1 MATFR
6 FSRTPIDAESAR
18 AELAD
23 PTCGGYTSFEGLVRN
38 HNEGMNVRHLEYEA
52 FEPLAIK
59 EGERIVAEA
68 IERFGIEHAAC
79 IHRIGDLAIGEMAVW
94 VGAAA
99 RHRDEAFRAC
109 RYIIDE
115 VKHRVPIWKKEH
127 YENGD
132 SGWVNCER
140 CAAPGAND
148 APAVSATAA
157 GHVTAPSHAHG
168 QEHENDHHGHGHT
181 HEHDHDR
188 HGHLGHDHGHDQTHT
203 PTTDHAAARRALGP
217 ASTNRRDTAA
227 SHAIPTRDTASSS
240 HATPTLDTA
249 SSSYATSARDGAA
262 IATPDYSRQ
271 MALKE
276 VGARGQG
283 KLRASR
289 VLVVGCGGTG
299 VPVISYLA
307 GAGIGRLGL
316 VDGDRLEASNLHRQT
331 LYALADVG
339 QLKAQL
345 AVARVHALN
354 PDIDVQVYPV
364 RLDATNASDLIGEY
378 DLVIDCTD
386 NFSTK
391 FLLNDICVQKRIPAI
406 FSSVYQYEGQLQVIR
421 PDRDGACLRCVWP
434 EATRDGIVGNCAE
447 AGVLGPVPGT
457 FGSLQAFEALKLLL
471 DLPGQLSNELLV
483 LDLLTMSISRVRTKR
498 AASCPDHARSLQA
511 QAQGHAHK
519 QGQSQQQDT
528 TPLEVDFQTLDDALA
543 AGYRIV
549 DIREPQEIAEVPT
562 PTEHASH
569 IPMAQL
575 LHGTPPFKP
584 EGKTLLVCASGRR
597 SLAATQELR
606 AKGLADVYSL
616 RGGVKKLGRGV
627 RV

>member
-6 FSRTPIDAESAR
+6 FSRTAIDVASLR

-23 PTCGGYTSFEGLVRN
+23 PACGGYTSFEGLVRN
-38 HNEGMNVRHLEYEA
+38 HNEGLSVQHLEYEA
-52 FEPLAIK
+52 FEPLAVK

-79 IHRIGDLAIGEMAVW
+79 VHRIGDLAIGDMAVW
-94 VGAAA
+94 VGASA

-140 CAAPGAND
+140 CAMPTQEQAGAHD
-148 APAVSATAA
+148 
-157 GHVTAPSHAHG
+157 HAHAS
-168 QEHENDHHGHGHT
+168 ERDHQHS
-181 HEHDHDR
+181 
-188 HGHLGHDHGHDQTHT
+188 
-203 PTTDHAAARRALGP
+203 RA
-217 ASTNRRDTAA
+217 
-227 SHAIPTRDTASSS
+227 
-240 HATPTLDTA
+240 PTLV
-249 SSSYATSARDGAA
+249 
-262 IATPDYSRQ
+262 PDYSRQ

-289 VLVVGCGGTG
+289 VLVVGCGGLG

-316 VDGDRLEASNLHRQT
+316 VDGDRLEPSNLHRQT
-331 LYALADVG
+331 MYALADVG
-339 QLKAQL
+339 QLKAEL
-345 AVARVHALN
+345 AAARVRALN
-354 PDIDVQVYPV
+354 PDVDVHTYPV
-364 RLDATNASDLIGEY
+364 RLVATTAPDIVGQY

-391 FLLNDICVQKRIPAI
+391 FLLNDVCVQKRVPVI
-406 FSSVYQYEGQLQVIR
+406 FSSVYQYEGQIQVVR
-421 PDRDGACLRCVWP
+421 PDRGGACLRCVWP

-471 DLPGQLSNELLV
+471 DLPGQLGQEVLV
-483 LDLLTMSISRVRTKR
+483 LDLLTMSIARIRAKR
-498 AASCPDHARSLQA
+498 AAACPDHARTTPAPKQP
-511 QAQGHAHK
+511 QAQGPGHT
-519 QGQSQQQDT
+519 QT
-528 TPLEVDFQTLDDALA
+528 TDAADVAPLEVDFDSLDDART
-543 AGYRIV
+543 AGYDIV
-549 DIREPQEIAEVPT
+549 DIREPSEIAEVPT
-562 PTEHASH
+562 PTQNARH

-575 LHGTPPFKP
+575 LHGTPAFTPT
-584 EGKTLLVCASGRR
+584 GKTLLVCASGRR
-597 SLAATQELR
+597 SLAATEELR
-606 AKGLADVYSL
+606 SRGLNAVYSL
-616 RGGVKKLGRGV
+616 RGGVTKLIR
-627 RV
+627 RVPA

>member
-1 MATFR
+1 MTAFR
-6 FSRTPIDAESAR
+6 FSRTSIDVDSAR

-23 PTCGGYTSFEGLVRN
+23 PACGGYTSFEGLVRN
-38 HNEGMNVRHLEYEA
+38 HNEGLGVRHLEYEA

-140 CAAPGAND
+140 CAA
-148 APAVSATAA
+148 
-157 GHVTAPSHAHG
+157 
-168 QEHENDHHGHGHT
+168 
-181 HEHDHDR
+181 HDHA
-188 HGHLGHDHGHDQTHT
+188 
-203 PTTDHAAARRALGP
+203 P
-217 ASTNRRDTAA
+217 
-227 SHAIPTRDTASSS
+227 
-240 HATPTLDTA
+240 
-249 SSSYATSARDGAA
+249 
-262 IATPDYSRQ
+262 TPDYSRQ

-345 AVARVHALN
+345 AAARVHALN
-354 PDIDVQVYPV
+354 PDVDVQVHPV

-386 NFSTK
+386 NFSTR

-471 DLPGQLSNELLV
+471 DLPGQLSDELLV
-483 LDLLTMSISRVRTKR
+483 LDLLTLSISRVRTKR
-498 AASCPDHARSLQA
+498 AASCPDHARTLQA
-511 QAQGHAHK
+511 QA

-543 AGYRIV
+543 AGYDIV

-562 PTEHASH
+562 PSQHASH

-616 RGGVKKLGRGV
+616 RGGVKKLNRGV

>member
-6 FSRTPIDAESAR
+6 FSRASIDVASAR

-38 HNEGMNVRHLEYEA
+38 HNEGLSVRHLEYEA
-52 FEPLAIK
+52 FEPLAVK

-68 IERFGIEHAAC
+68 IERFGIERAAC

-94 VGAAA
+94 VGASA

-140 CAAPGAND
+140 CATPSVATGEAE
-148 APAVSATAA
+148 ASA
-157 GHVTAPSHAHG
+157 
-168 QEHENDHHGHGHT
+168 HT
-181 HEHDHDR
+181 HEHTHAR
-188 HGHLGHDHGHDQTHT
+188 QHGPT
-203 PTTDHAAARRALGP
+203 PA
-217 ASTNRRDTAA
+217 
-227 SHAIPTRDTASSS
+227 
-240 HATPTLDTA
+240 
-249 SSSYATSARDGAA
+249 
-262 IATPDYSRQ
+262 PDYSRQ

-276 VGARGQG
+276 VGARGQS

-289 VLVVGCGGTG
+289 VLIVGCGGLG

-316 VDGDRLEASNLHRQT
+316 VDSDRLEPSNLHRQT
-331 LYALADVG
+331 MYALADVG
-339 QLKAQL
+339 QLKVDL
-345 AVARVHALN
+345 AAARVRALN
-354 PDIDVQVYPV
+354 PDVEARVHRV
-364 RLDATNASDLIGEY
+364 RLDAANAAEIVGQY

-391 FLLNDICVQKRIPAI
+391 FLLNDICVQKRLPVI
-406 FSSVYQYEGQLQVIR
+406 FSSVYQYEGQIQVVR
-421 PDRDGACLRCVWP
+421 PDRDGPCLRCVWP

-471 DLPGQLSNELLV
+471 DLPGQLGQELLV
-483 LDLLTMSISRVRTKR
+483 LDLLTLSIAHVRTKR
-498 AASCPDHARSLQA
+498 AASCPDHTLPA
-511 QAQGHAHK
+511 QTQTRATDQKRASGDVAI
-519 QGQSQQQDT
+519 
-528 TPLEVDFQTLDDALA
+528 EVDFPSLNDALA
-543 AGYRIV
+543 AGFEII
-549 DIREPQEIAEVPT
+549 DIREPQELAEIPT
-562 PTEHASH
+562 PTSKAQH
-569 IPMAQL
+569 IPMAAL
-575 LHGTPPFKP
+575 LHGKP
-584 EGKTLLVCASGRR
+584 AFTAPLTGKSLLVCASGRR
-597 SLAATQELR
+597 SLAAAQELR
-606 AKGLADVYSL
+606 SRGLSNVYSL
-616 RGGVKKLGRGV
+616 RGGIARLRA
-627 RV
+627 

>member
-1 MATFR
+1 MAAFR
-6 FSRTPIDAESAR
+6 FSRTPIDAGSLR

-38 HNEGMNVRHLEYEA
+38 HNEGMSVRHLEYEA

-79 IHRIGDLAIGEMAVW
+79 VHRVGDLAIGEMAVW

-140 CAAPGAND
+140 CAAP
-148 APAVSATAA
+148 SAEAGETAGPGHA
-157 GHVTAPSHAHG
+157 GGGHGHAH
-168 QEHENDHHGHGHT
+168 QHEHSHGHEHGHGDTHQHGQG
-181 HEHDHDR
+181 HEHDHGHARDHSVTR
-188 HGHLGHDHGHDQTHT
+188 HGRVH
-203 PTTDHAAARRALGP
+203 GP
-217 ASTNRRDTAA
+217 ATTNRRDPAPAPA
-227 SHAIPTRDTASSS
+227 SAYAPTSAPAPVAS
-240 HATPTLDTA
+240 ATPATA
-249 SSSYATSARDGAA
+249 GAPA
-262 IATPDYSRQ
+262 PDYSRQ

-283 KLRASR
+283 KLRASG
-289 VLVVGCGGTG
+289 VLVVGCGGLG
-299 VPVISYLA
+299 VPVITYLA

-316 VDGDRLEASNLHRQT
+316 VDSDRLEASNLHRQT
-331 LYALADVG
+331 LYALAEVG

-345 AVARVHALN
+345 AAARVRALN
-354 PDIDVQVYPV
+354 PEVDVQVHPV
-364 RLDATNASDLIGEY
+364 RLDATNALDLIGQY

-391 FLLNDICVQKRIPAI
+391 FLLNDVCVQQRVPVI
-406 FSSVYQYEGQLQVIR
+406 FSSVYQYEGQLQVVR
-421 PDRDGACLRCVWP
+421 PERDGACLRCVWP

-471 DLPGQLSNELLV
+471 DLPGQLSEELLV
-483 LDLLTMSISRVRTKR
+483 LDLLTLSVSKVRTKR
-498 AASCPDHARSLQA
+498 GATHPDHAKTALARKVLAHGA
-511 QAQGHAHK
+511 QAP
-519 QGQSQQQDT
+519 DI
-528 TPLEVDFQTLDDALA
+528 TPLEVDFQTLDDARA
-543 AGYRIV
+543 AGYDVI
-549 DIREPQEIAEVPT
+549 DIREAQEIAEVPT
-562 PTEHASH
+562 PAEHARQ
-569 IPMAQL
+569 IPMARL
-575 LHGTPPFKP
+575 LHGTPAFEPK
-584 EGKTLLVCASGRR
+584 GKTLLVCASGRR
-597 SLAATQELR
+597 SLAATEELR
-606 AKGLADVYSL
+606 ERGVKDVYSL
-616 RGGVKKLGRGV
+616 RGGVTKLSRGV
-627 RV
+627 TA

>member
-1 MATFR
+1 MAAFR
-6 FSRTPIDAESAR
+6 FSRTPIDVRPLR

-23 PTCGGYTSFEGLVRN
+23 PACGGYSSFEGLVRN

-52 FEPLAIK
+52 FEPLAVK

-68 IERFGIEHAAC
+68 TKRFGIEHAAC
-79 IHRIGDLAIGEMAVW
+79 VHRIGDLAIGDMAVW
-94 VGAAA
+94 VGVSA

-140 CAAPGAND
+140 CAAP
-148 APAVSATAA
+148 SAEAA
-157 GHVTAPSHAHG
+157 DDEHHGLGHAHG
-168 QEHENDHHGHGHT
+168 HEHHHHHAHGHRVYEHGAGHAPA
-181 HEHDHDR
+181 D
-188 HGHLGHDHGHDQTHT
+188 GSGHDGH
-203 PTTDHAAARRALGP
+203 P
-217 ASTNRRDTAA
+217 ASPPP
-227 SHAIPTRDTASSS
+227 I
-240 HATPTLDTA
+240 
-249 SSSYATSARDGAA
+249 
-262 IATPDYSRQ
+262 PDYSRQ

-276 VGARGQG
+276 VGAKGQG

-289 VLVVGCGGTG
+289 VLVVGCGGLG

-307 GAGIGRLGL
+307 GAGVGRLGL
-316 VDGDRLEASNLHRQT
+316 VDGDRLEPSNLHRQT

-339 QLKAQL
+339 KLKAEL
-345 AVARVHALN
+345 AAARVRALN
-354 PDIDVQVYPV
+354 PDVDVHIHSL
-364 RLDATNASDLIGEY
+364 RLDASNATEIVGQY

-391 FLLNDICVQKRIPAI
+391 FLLNDVCVQKRVPVI
-406 FSSVYQYEGQLQVIR
+406 FSSVYQYEGQIQVVR

-471 DLPGQLSNELLV
+471 GLPGQLGEELLV
-483 LDLLTMSISRVRTKR
+483 LDLLTLSISRVRTKR
-498 AASCPDHARSLQA
+498 AAACPDHARRAPAA
-511 QAQGHAHK
+511 QAQVQAGA
-519 QGQSQQQDT
+519 DVAPLDVA
-528 TPLEVDFQTLDDALA
+528 PLELDFHSLDDALA
-543 AGYRIV
+543 AGFEIV
-549 DIREPQEIAEVPT
+549 DIREPQELAEIPT
-562 PTEHASH
+562 PTQRARH

-575 LHGTPPFKP
+575 LYGTPAFTPS
-584 EGKTLLVCASGRR
+584 GKSLLVCASGRR

-606 AKGLADVYSL
+606 SRGLGPIYSL
-616 RGGVKKLGRGV
+616 RGGIDKLNQ
-627 RV
+627 RVPA